1 VDRVLAYTAYVRLAS
16 HRVRQ
21 VALTFDDG
29 PSEHTPAILRILR
42 RTHTPATFFVIGRLA
57 SRYPRLIVAE
67 ARAGFEIGDHT
78 ETHPYLAG
86 LPAAAQA
93 TQITTA
99 ADAIRHA
106 GGPTP
111 RLFRP
116 PYGSFDRS
124 TVAKLRQQGMLMVL
138 WSADTKDY
146 ARPGV
151 GKIVY
156 TALSGAQPGAI
167 IVMHDGGGDRRQTVA
182 ALPRIIRGLRRR
194 GYRLVTVAQL
204 IASDPPPHGQPSPR
218 PLSGGV

>member
-1 VDRVLAYTAYVRLAS
+1 MDRVLAYTPYVRLAS

-29 PSEHTPAILRILR
+29 PSQYTRAVLRILR

-57 SRYPRLIVAE
+57 RAYPRLIAAE
-67 ARAGFEIGDHT
+67 ARGGFEIGDHT
-78 ETHPYLAG
+78 DTHPFLAG

-93 TQITTA
+93 AQITTA
-99 ADAIRHA
+99 ADAIRQA
-106 GGPTP
+106 GGPYP

-116 PYGSFDRS
+116 PYGSFDSS
-124 TVAKLRQQGMLMVL
+124 TLAELRQRGMLMVL

-156 TALSGAQPGAI
+156 TALSGAQPGE
-167 IVMHDGGGDRRQTVA
+167 IVIMHDGGGDRRQTVA
-182 ALPRIIRGLRRR
+182 ALPRIILGLRRR
-194 GYRLVTVAQL
+194 GYRPVTVAQL
-204 IASDPPPHGQPSPR
+204 VASGPPPHGQPAPR
-218 PLSGGV
+218 SLSGGV